1 MTKTTPKIKQSTKN
15 VPKWL
20 TFAANYLNKNV
31 VSLNNSKFF
40 AGLMII
46 ILNIASKFATFKLS
60 KSMESYLK
68 FTFSRVILVFAIAW
82 VGTRDIY
89 TALIICLVFTVCM
102 DFLFNE
108 ESRFC
113 CLPEAFTD
121 YHVGL
126 LDEDEGIKEGMDGGG
141 GGEASIKDAIQILEK
156 IHKKQKDEKKE
167 QNTESKNVPVM

>member
-1 MTKTTPKIKQSTKN
+1 MTKKTTTTPKPKKIVFSS
-15 VPKWL
+15 KWL
-20 TFAANYLNKNV
+20 TFVANYVNTNV

-60 KSMESYLK
+60 KSMEAYLK

-89 TALIICLVFTVCM
+89 TALIICIVFTVCM

-126 LDEDEGIKEGMDGGG
+126 LDDDGKEGMDSND
-141 GGEASIKDAIQILEK
+141 ASIKDAIQILEK
-156 IHKKQKDEKKE
+156 IQKRQKDDQKP
-167 QNTESKNVPVM
+167 TESKNVPVM